1 MSQSYDVVF
10 NCNSQK
16 KQEIKRYLDDGSIKS
31 TYQLDKTIYS
41 MDLTQ
46 HPTII
51 DGWLERYKFKAIYG
65 VGNWELE
72 NLESQLKNSK
82 IANRQHVENKFIGFT
97 EDESTGFHGLCVLGF
112 TPANHELN
120 ERIYYEFWSRV
131 WLECDPNDKNIFTLM
146 SNHREELASLII
158 CGGDDHYKITC

>member
-10 NCNSQK
+10 NCDSQK
-16 KQEIKRYLDDGSIKS
+16 KQEIKKYLDDGSIKA

-41 MDLTQ
+41 MDLSE
-46 HPTII
+46 HPTVI
-51 DGWLERYKFKAIYG
+51 DDWLERYKFQPVYG

-72 NLESQLKNSK
+72 KLESQLNNSK
-82 IANRQHVENKFIGFT
+82 KANRQHIENKFIGFT
-97 EDESTGFHGLCVLGF
+97 ENGSTGFYGLCVLGF
-112 TPANHELN
+112 TPANKELN

-131 WLECDPNDKNIFTLM
+131 WLNSNDEKIFNLM

-158 CGGDDHYKITC
+158 CGNNDHYKITC